1 MQKKEI
7 KKIFNLEGYILDK
20 FEEKN
25 DKIILHCHLQKNSFK
40 LKNEVSKKINQKRNR
55 IIAHSMFENKKVFI
69 AITQRRFYFSKHK
82 KKLWESLPQVK
93 KGQQMSTAFKKTLS

>member
-1 MQKKEI
+1 
-7 KKIFNLEGYILDK
+7 
-20 FEEKN
+20 
-25 DKIILHCHLQKNSFK
+25 
-40 LKNEVSKKINQKRNR
+40 
-55 IIAHSMFENKKVFI
+55 MFENKKVFI